1 MRRLLTRV
9 TLTLVL
15 AGALSLLVVP
25 VANAYIDPGTG
36 SVIFQAVIA
45 GAMAAGLALKLTW
58 RRFNS
63 LFSGR
68 RPEDSGAGY
77 EPAD

>member
-58 RRFNS
+58 RRFKS